1 MKKSLLLAGMLIL
14 LIVSAAAAQ
23 SPGKIDIT
31 IMSCTEL
38 VCDNQKDVFLVNE
51 GAYIDY
57 NSSVKEITYAATI
70 TFPDGT
76 KYQTQF
82 PNRITSNVTGNYTV
96 EIIAW
101 KEGYEEAR
109 ASKVVQFVN
118 ELPQQE
124 NPPVLDWTRFLLFA
138 LAAGLTVFVVWG
150 IYRRR
155 KRSRTVSEKKEEK
168 PETSQK
174 KSRTRKS

>member
-1 MKKSLLLAGMLIL
+1 MKKSLILCGLLMLLA
-14 LIVSAAAAQ
+14 VSVAAQ
-23 SPGKIDIT
+23 SLGRMDIT

-38 VCDNQKDVFLVNE
+38 TCINQKDVFFVDE
-51 GAYIDY
+51 QAYIDY

-82 PNRITSNVTGNYTV
+82 PNRIISNVTGNYTIDITV
-96 EIIAW
+96 W

-109 ASKVVQFVN
+109 ASKVVQFVDSPSN
-118 ELPQQE
+118 AG
-124 NPPVLDWTRFLLFA
+124 NPPVLDWERFLLFG
-138 LAAGLTVFVVWG
+138 LAAALTVFVAWG

-155 KRSRTVSEKKEEK
+155 KPVPEKKA
-168 PETSQK
+168 ETK
-174 KSRTRKS
+174 KHMDK